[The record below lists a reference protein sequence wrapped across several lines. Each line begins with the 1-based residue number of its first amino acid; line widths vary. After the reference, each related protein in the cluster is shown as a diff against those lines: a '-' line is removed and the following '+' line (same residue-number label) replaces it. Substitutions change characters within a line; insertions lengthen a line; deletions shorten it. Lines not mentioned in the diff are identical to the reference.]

1 MRETTALRKPA
12 ARLLA
17 FACIFFRLSTATA
30 SDFGVVL
37 LDTRTPAEP
46 GVRWPEAEERTRAEL
61 TAVGLSVVTIDAT
74 DDQDTDALGGLSA
87 AARRHG
93 AVAGVR
99 LVRQRLTSSVEIWI
113 ADEITGKLSVRRVST
128 KNLDASEAVAVVA
141 LSVVE
146 LLNASLLELR
156 AGHPIH
162 GRAAAPEAVLRMV
175 DQSLEPASEPYR
187 IAVRGGMAVAG
198 SPGGLGLMAGPE
210 LAFGFGP
217 MSMLAVEADV
227 LATAVQTTVEAPA
240 GSARV
245 GLAMGRLLLV
255 LRVPPAGAVHPQL
268 GVGGGAL
275 LVWARGEAQDSTRYA
290 ARDETTSVA
299 LGSAVAGVALH
310 VSRAL
315 RLRVAIGASFA
326 VPEVR
331 LELAGQPA
339 ATAGR
344 PLLDGGI
351 GLEWVW
357 ADARSATR

>member
-1 MRETTALRKPA
+1 MRATTALHKPA
-12 ARLLA
+12 VRLLA
-17 FACIFFRLSTATA
+17 FACIFFRLSTAAA
-30 SDFGVVL
+30 SDLGVVL
-37 LDTRTPAEP
+37 LDTRAPAEP

-61 TAVGLSVVTIDAT
+61 AAVGLSVVTVDAT
-74 DDQDTDALGGLSA
+74 DDQDADTLDGLSA
-87 AARRHG
+87 AAQRHR

-128 KNLDASEAVAVVA
+128 KNLDTSEAVAVVA

-156 AGHPIH
+156 AGHAIR
-162 GRAAAPEAVLRMV
+162 GRTVAPEAVLRMV
-175 DQSLEPASEPYR
+175 DESLEPASEPYR

-198 SPGGLGLMAGPE
+198 SPGGLGLTAGPT

-217 MSMLAVEADV
+217 ISMLAIEADV
-227 LATAVQTTVEAPA
+227 LATAVETSIEAPA

-245 GLAMGRLLLV
+245 GLGMGRLLLV
-255 LRVPPAGAVHPQL
+255 LRAPPAGAVHPVL

-275 LVWARGEAQDSTRYA
+275 LVWARGEALDSSRYD
-290 ARDETTSVA
+290 ARDETTTVA
-299 LGSAVAGVALH
+299 LASAVAGVALH

-315 RLRVAIGASFA
+315 RLRVAFGASFA
-326 VPEVR
+326 APEVR

-357 ADARSATR
+357 ADTRTSAR

>member
-1 MRETTALRKPA
+1 MRATTALHKPA
-12 ARLLA
+12 FRLLA
-17 FACIFFRLSTATA
+17 FACIFFRLSTAAA
-30 SDFGVVL
+30 SDLGVVL
-37 LDTRTPAEP
+37 LDTHAPAEP

-61 TAVGLSVVTIDAT
+61 AAVGLSVVTVDAS
-74 DDQDTDALGGLSA
+74 DDQDADTLDGLSA

-99 LVRQRLTSSVEIWI
+99 LVRQRSSSSVEIWI

-156 AGHPIH
+156 AGHPMR
-162 GRAAAPEAVLRMV
+162 GRAAPPEAILRMV

-187 IAVRGGMAVAG
+187 IACRGGMAVAG
-198 SPGGLGLMAGPE
+198 SPGGLGLMAGPA

-217 MSMLAVEADV
+217 ISMLAIEADL
-227 LATAVQTTVEAPA
+227 LATAVETSIEAPA

-245 GLAMGRLLLV
+245 GLAIGRLLLV
-255 LRVPPAGAVHPQL
+255 LRAPPAGAVHPEL

-275 LVWARGEAQDSTRYA
+275 LVWARGEAQDATRYGG
-290 ARDETTSVA
+290 RDETTTVA
-299 LGSAVAGVALH
+299 LASAVAGVALH
-310 VSRAL
+310 VSRPL
-315 RLRVAIGASFA
+315 RLRVAFGASFA
-326 VPEVR
+326 LPEVR

-357 ADARSATR
+357 ADARGSAR